1 MENTSSRSLLGTV
14 ETPLTEPTNDERLLA
29 ILAHVLTLVGSFI
42 PPLVIYL
49 LKNKESSY
57 VADHA
62 RESLNFQIT
71 MIIAMIVSSLL
82 IILLIGLLFIW
93 VLGILDVIWVVVAA
107 VRASENK
114 LYRYP
119 FNLRLIK

>member
-1 MENTSSRSLLGTV
+1 MT
-14 ETPLTEPTNDERLLA
+14 
-29 ILAHVLTLVGSFI
+29 IVGSFI

-49 LKNKESSY
+49 IKNRDSGY

-71 MIIAMIVSSLL
+71 LIVLFIISSILAVL
-82 IILLIGLLFIW
+82 IIGLLFIW
-93 VLGILDVIWVVVAA
+93 LLGFLDLVLVIVAA
-107 VRASENK
+107 IRASESK

>member
-1 MENTSSRSLLGTV
+1 MEPRSSSSLLGT
-14 ETPLTEPTNDERLLA
+14 EEQPPYQPDSDERILA
-29 ILAHVLTLVGSFI
+29 ILSHILTIVGSFI

-49 LKNKESSY
+49 IKNRDSGY

-71 MIIAMIVSSLL
+71 LIVLFIISSILAVL
-82 IILLIGLLFIW
+82 IIGLLFIW
-93 VLGILDVIWVVVAA
+93 LLGFLDLVLVIVAA
-107 VRASENK
+107 IRASESK

>member
-1 MENTSSRSLLGTV
+1 MPDS
-14 ETPLTEPTNDERLLA
+14 DERTLSV
-29 ILAHVLTLVGSFI
+29 LAHVLTLIGSFI

-49 LKNKESSY
+49 IKNKESGF

-71 MIIAMIVSSLL
+71 LIILFIVSSILVA
-82 IILLIGLLFIW
+82 LLIGIFLIW
-93 VLGILDVIWVVVAA
+93 LLGIADLVLVIVAA
-107 VRASENK
+107 VRASESK

-119 FNLRLIK
+119 FNIRLIR

>member
-1 MENTSSRSLLGTV
+1 MEPRSSGSLLGT
-14 ETPLTEPTNDERLLA
+14 EEQPPYQPDSDERILA
-29 ILAHVLTLVGSFI
+29 ILSHVLTLLASFI
-42 PPLVIYL
+42 PPLIIYL
-49 LKNKESSY
+49 IKNKESGY

-71 MIIAMIVSSLL
+71 L
-82 IILLIGLLFIW
+82 IILFIISSILAVLIIGLFFIW
-93 VLGILDVIWVVVAA
+93 LLGILDLILVIVAA
-107 VRASENK
+107 IRASESK

>member
-1 MENTSSRSLLGTV
+1 MENSSNRSFLGTAQ
-14 ETPLTEPTNDERLLA
+14 TPLSEPSSDDRLLA

-42 PPLVIYL
+42 PPLIIYV
-49 LKNKESSY
+49 LKNKESSF

-71 MIIAMIVSSLL
+71 MIIAMIISSLL

-93 VLGILDVIWVVVAA
+93 VLGVLDVIWVVVAA

>member
-1 MENTSSRSLLGTV
+1 MENSSNRSFLGTAQ
-14 ETPLTEPTNDERLLA
+14 TPLSEPSSDDRLLA
-29 ILAHVLTLVGSFI
+29 ILAHVLTMVGSFI
-42 PPLVIYL
+42 PPLIIYV
-49 LKNKESSY
+49 LKNKESSF

-71 MIIAMIVSSLL
+71 MIIAMIISSLL

-93 VLGILDVIWVVVAA
+93 VLGVLDVIWVVVAA

>member
-1 MENTSSRSLLGTV
+1 MDTRQTSSFLGT
-14 ETPLTEPTNDERLLA
+14 EEQPSYMPDSDERTLSV
-29 ILAHVLTLVGSFI
+29 LAHVLTLIGSFI

-49 LKNKESSY
+49 IKNKESGF

-71 MIIAMIVSSLL
+71 LIILFIVSSILVA
-82 IILLIGLLFIW
+82 LLIGIFLIW
-93 VLGILDVIWVVVAA
+93 LLGIADLVLVIVAA
-107 VRASENK
+107 VRASESK

-119 FNLRLIK
+119 FNIRLIR